1 MVPTHALRIGHIV
14 SAEEDRRAANP
25 VALHP
30 VRLAYQP
37 PTSSTFLSEQTSHQ
51 QPVSST
57 FLSEQISTGHRPP
70 ARRTSCSAQPKRA
83 RSMNE
88 RLTTQTKS
96 YCILCTTIRNAPLR
110 RLCRSRRNPSRKKK
124 ESTHQRVW
132 LNGTITDTTRSS
144 FSSSVQLPRQAPPYV
159 PSRCDCK
166 ACLFLALDR
175 APSCSSS
182 SIATVTRA
190 IGLPVASFRKWYLA
204 VPAHV

>member
-1 MVPTHALRIGHIV
+1 
-14 SAEEDRRAANP
+14 
-25 VALHP
+25 
-30 VRLAYQP
+30 
-37 PTSSTFLSEQTSHQ
+37 
-51 QPVSST
+51 
-57 FLSEQISTGHRPP
+57 
-70 ARRTSCSAQPKRA
+70 
-83 RSMNE
+83 MNE

-144 FSSSVQLPRQAPPYV
+144 SLLASYYPKLTTPIHPMSLHAAIAIRN
-159 PSRCDCK
+159 

-190 IGLPVASFRKWYLA
+190 IGLP
-204 VPAHV
+204 